1 MMMARDITGVILAGG
16 ISSRFGSD
24 KALALLHDKFLIQ
37 HVKDTLTTL
46 FSDCLVITNT
56 PEQYAFLN
64 MPMIMDRYQGMG
76 PLAGIHAALL
86 HAAKP
91 WIFVLG
97 CDMPKVPPEL
107 ITFLCSFALE
117 EKVEAVIPWLEA
129 GPEPLCGLYCR
140 KALSTIELQ
149 LNNRKPQV
157 NELLGKLRVR
167 KVKDEE
173 IKRVTGDRNIFCNIN
188 RKQDLEKIT

>member
-1 MMMARDITGVILAGG
+1 MVMARDITGVILAGG

-140 KALSTIELQ
+140 KALSNIELQ

>member
-1 MMMARDITGVILAGG
+1 
-16 ISSRFGSD
+16 
-24 KALALLHDKFLIQ
+24 
-37 HVKDTLTTL
+37 
-46 FSDCLVITNT
+46 
-56 PEQYAFLN
+56 
-64 MPMIMDRYQGMG
+64 
-76 PLAGIHAALL
+76 
-86 HAAKP
+86 
-91 WIFVLG
+91 
-97 CDMPKVPPEL
+97 MPKVPPEL

-140 KALSTIELQ
+140 TALSTIELQ